1 VINKKMSNRIDSV
14 NGFTLIEIM
23 IVVAVVAILAAIA
36 YPSYQQYMMRAHR
49 SAAQQLM
56 LEVASRQEQHLLNKL
71 SYATVLTDL
80 QLSASSEVAS
90 FYTVAIQ
97 NVVASPPSYDIVA
110 TPVSTSI
117 QSNDPCG
124 ALTLSSAGART
135 VSGSRAASDCWG
147 GR

>member
-1 VINKKMSNRIDSV
+1 MTQKMSNRNYCS
-14 NGFTLIEIM
+14 NGFTLIEVM
-23 IVVAVVAILAAIA
+23 IVVAVVAVLAAIA

-56 LEVASRQEQHLLNKL
+56 LEVTSRQEQYLFNKL
-71 SYATVLTDL
+71 SYASALSDL
-80 QLSASSEVAS
+80 QLSAPSEVS
-90 FYTVAIQ
+90 SYYTVTVQ

-110 TPVSTSI
+110 TPVSTSM

-124 ALTLSSAGART
+124 TLTLSSAGAKT
-135 VSGSRAASDCWG
+135 VNGSRAASECWG